1 MAGLQYLTG
10 EQIRAAR
17 AIARVDQTELARLS
31 GVSLETIK
39 RLERIHGQVDANIR
53 TLNRIVDAFLSLN
66 VTLQSFEDGRRGVC
80 MTADAVARQA
90 PARTPEAA
98 RRSDASPLQRLIYH
112 NASSPDVAG
121 RLKTVLA
128 DIQRELAARNTD
140 AGVTGLLL
148 ARDGRF
154 LHVLEGPR
162 DSVQMMFGAISADAR
177 YSPPRLLQNCESP
190 RRKFTDWAMCCGGFE
205 ADKVMLGA
213 EPSVEEAFDPAK
225 LSPAAALGLLTVA
238 RDMVDE
244 LPRRGLDRTNGCS
257 LADQCLDR
265 ICSTT

>member
-1 MAGLQYLTG
+1 VAGLQYLTG

-80 MTADAVARQA
+80 MKAEAAARQP

-98 RRSDASPLQRLIYH
+98 RPLQRLIYH
-112 NASSPDVAG
+112 NAGSPEVAG
-121 RLKTVLA
+121 TLKTVLA
-128 DIQRELAARNTD
+128 DIQQELAARN
-140 AGVTGLLL
+140 AAAAVTGLLL
-148 ARDGRF
+148 CRDGRF

-190 RRKFTDWAMCCGGFE
+190 RRKFTDWAMCCGAFE
-205 ADKVMLGA
+205 ADKQMLGA
-213 EPSVEEAFDPAK
+213 EPSIEEAFDPGK

-244 LPRRGLDRTNGCS
+244 SPRRGLDRTNGCS
-257 LADQCLDR
+257 LADRCMDR
-265 ICSTT
+265 VCSAT